1 MPNWVKNIIRVAGSE
16 RELER
21 LKVTIAS
28 SQDQFDFNR
37 IIPMPPELQIES
49 GSSGENGLKLLYLEE
64 DSPERKKKI
73 EDAYHSLNPFFRHLS
88 HTGKEAFENVSA
100 EKQESWKHL
109 AEEYLSNYEKHG
121 HCTWY
126 TWSYENWGTKWP
138 AYAEEPSF
146 VRAGASSYL
155 EYIFT
160 TAWSAPIPV
169 FREIT
174 KEYPQLEFRGAFAD
188 EDTGSG
194 NAGVWF
200 RKNRGMQVL
209 SRSENFAKSVWN
221 YPAEESEEAV

>member
-21 LKVTIAS
+21 LKVSIAS

-138 AYAEEPSF
+138 AYGFEDLPQVKDGIVF
-146 VRAGASSYL
+146 N
-155 EYIFT
+155 
-160 TAWSAPIPV
+160 TAWSSVPRIGTPMD
-169 FREIT
+169 
-174 KEYPQLEFRGAFAD
+174 G
-188 EDTGSG
+188 
-194 NAGVWF
+194 
-200 RKNRGMQVL
+200 VL
-209 SRSENFAKSVWN
+209 SDC
-221 YPAEESEEAV
+221 PITT